1 MTPKKVVFESL
12 KWMFTDPVRFFKNYN
27 RNVYYKK
34 QIEKKQFATQLP
46 TIDLLTLFNG
56 TFESELERY
65 TFLENTSTVLDLCLL
80 KELARGINNCRYF
93 EIGSLRGESLYNVA
107 NVAQHCTALTL
118 SHEQMKQFKFKPSL
132 LKSANM
138 LSSEIKNMTLIEDNS
153 LTYDFSKLGKFDLIF
168 VDGDHTYNG
177 VKSDTANV
185 FKHLIHDNSIIV
197 WHDYTYYPETVRHEV
212 LAGILDGIP
221 SSHHKHLYH
230 VSNTMC
236 AIYTTQPNMK
246 AEMLNFPTVP
256 NKLFQVMVKAQ
267 KL

>member
-1 MTPKKVVFESL
+1 MKSKKVVIESL
-12 KWMFTDPVRFFKNYN
+12 KWMIGDPINFFKNYN

-34 QIEKKQFATQLP
+34 QLIKNNFQIQLP
-46 TIDLLTLFNG
+46 TLDLLDLFNG
-56 TFESELERY
+56 SFESDLDNY
-65 TFLENTSTVLDLCLL
+65 TYLENTSTALDLALL
-80 KELARGINNCRYF
+80 KELARNIKDCNYF
-93 EIGSLRGESLYNVA
+93 EIGSLRGESLFNVSQ
-107 NVAQHCTALTL
+107 VSKQCTSLTL
-118 SHEQMKQFKFKPSL
+118 SQAQMKQFNFKPTL

-138 LSSEIKNMTLIEDNS
+138 FNDSLKNLTLIEDNS

-168 VDGDHTYNG
+168 VDGDHTYEG

-197 WHDYTYYPETVRHEV
+197 WHDYTYTPETVRHEV

-221 SSHHKHLYH
+221 ASDHNFLYH

-236 AIYTTQPNMK
+236 AIYSKNPNLK
-246 AEMLNFPTVP
+246 ADMLNFPTVP
-256 NKLFQVMVKAQ
+256 NKIFKIKIKAE